1 MTSRRSK
8 SYRLMKLRG
17 GHAGIA
23 GMKSDSGLECSDM
36 ADLDKVV
43 VAELVA
49 HRRRVGRELSG
60 DEIAEVHA
68 SPTHHGWIRYCQ
80 SNHEHNAR
88 RLRAQ
93 GYTLVERLP
102 GVWGWGKVQ

>member
-1 MTSRRSK
+1 MTGERSK
-8 SYRLMKLRG
+8 SFKPTKDHG

-23 GMKSDSGLECSDM
+23 GTKSGSGLECSDM
-36 ADLDKVV
+36 ANLDKVV
-43 VAELVA
+43 VAELIA
-49 HRRRVGRELSG
+49 HRRRVGRELSA

-68 SPTHHGWIRYCQ
+68 SPTHHGWIRYCR
-80 SNHEHNAR
+80 SAHEHNAR
-88 RLRAQ
+88 RLRGQ